1 MSLEFSFAVAAD
13 SAAIADLVN
22 SAYRGDSSRAGWT
35 TEAHLLDGQRT
46 DAHEIKQKIEDKNS
60 FILIARKNKELIG
73 SCELVVKPEA
83 SELYFGMFT
92 IKPVL
97 QNTGLGKVFLNHVE
111 TLAKEWKLKK
121 ITMTVIT
128 LRTELIEYYIRRGF
142 RVTND
147 YIPFPTEE
155 RFGIPKVKDLQM
167 VYLVK
172 DIHE

>member
-60 FILIARKNKELIG
+60 FILIARKNKE
-73 SCELVVKPEA
+73 
-83 SELYFGMFT
+83 
-92 IKPVL
+92 
-97 QNTGLGKVFLNHVE
+97 
-111 TLAKEWKLKK
+111 WKLKK